1 MHPTTTTYHLC
12 TKPSDYKACHT
23 LGEAAGSPKATLGFP
38 TVYALRDNAIIGFLG
53 TLKAKGQVI
62 CGPLVTDPTLKKP
75 IFVALRLAEAY
86 EQVLRQAGVTSYRLG
101 VAKDQP
107 EWSAAVHRAGFQPYA
122 ETPTDIWYERS
133 LNGL

>member
-1 MHPTTTTYHLC
+1 MHPASTTYHLC
-12 TKPSDYKACHT
+12 TKPSDYKLCHA
-23 LGEAAGSPKATLGFP
+23 LREAAESPKVTFGFP
-38 TVYALRDNAIIGFLG
+38 TVYALRGNAIVAFLG
-53 TLKAKGQVI
+53 TLKTKGQVI

-101 VAKDQP
+101 VAKDRP

-122 ETPTDIWYERS
+122 TTETDTWYERT
-133 LNGL
+133 L